1 VIRPVILCGGAGVRL
16 WPASTPAAPKQFL
29 SLAGPHSLFQATVLR
44 LAAVEDAA
52 APLIVV
58 GAAHLAAAREQLAQ
72 TGAPARFLVEPQGR
86 DSGPALIAAALAI
99 AGEDPEA
106 TILAVASD
114 HHIPDVA
121 AFAASVAAAAAGAQG
136 GDIVTFGVRPTHPAT
151 VFGYIEPG
159 EAIEGASGV
168 RRVRRF
174 IEKPDAARAAQLI
187 EAGCLWNSGNFV
199 FRAGAFLSEARRCA
213 PAMCAAV
220 AGAVEGASRDGDA
233 LRLGEAF
240 RSADALSIDVAVME
254 KTARAAVLPISYAWS
269 DLGSWR
275 AVWEAS
281 ERDAQGNAIDGA
293 AVVDGS
299 ENCLVRASEGAR
311 VVAVGLKNI
320 AIVVEGGKVLVCD
333 LAASPDLKAAL
344 ARLGPSPPAG
354 EGGPK
359 GRMRG

>member
-1 VIRPVILCGGAGVRL
+1 VVIRPVILCGGAGVRL

-44 LAAVEDAA
+44 MAAVEDAA

-58 GAAHLAAAREQLAQ
+58 GAAHLAAARAQLAEI
-72 TGAPARFLVEPQGR
+72 GAPARFLVEPQGR
-86 DSGPALIAAALAI
+86 DSAPALIAAALVV
-99 AGEDPEA
+99 AGEDPQA
-106 TILAVASD
+106 TVVAVASD
-114 HHIPDVA
+114 HHIPDAA
-121 AFAASVAAAAAGAQG
+121 AFAVSVMAAAAGAQG

-151 VFGYIEPG
+151 VFGYVQPG
-159 EAIEGASGV
+159 EAIGGESGV
-168 RRVRRF
+168 RRVARF

-187 EAGCLWNSGNFV
+187 DAGCLWNSGNFV
-199 FRAGAFLSEARRCA
+199 FCADALLSEARRCA
-213 PAMCAAV
+213 PAICAAV

-281 ERDAQGNAIDGA
+281 ERDAQGNAVDGR
-293 AVVDGS
+293 AVIEGS
-299 ENCLVRASEGAR
+299 ENCLVRAGEGAQ
-311 VVAVGLKNI
+311 VVAIGLKDI
-320 AIVVEGGKVLVCD
+320 AIVVEGGRVLVCD
-333 LAASPDLKAAL
+333 LAASPDLKTAL
-344 ARLGPSPPAG
+344 ARLNLPSPPAG
-354 EGGPK
+354 EGVGEAD
-359 GRMRG
+359 G